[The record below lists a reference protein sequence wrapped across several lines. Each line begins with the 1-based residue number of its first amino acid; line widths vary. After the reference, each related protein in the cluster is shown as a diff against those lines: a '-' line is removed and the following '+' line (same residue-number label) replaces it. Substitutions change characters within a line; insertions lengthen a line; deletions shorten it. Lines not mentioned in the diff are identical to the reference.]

1 MLQLFQ
7 NKLVVMVVLQF
18 SQNVLVVMVVLRV
31 LSLSGYAGFDGGVT
45 VGSGCAACHGGV
57 TVVWD
62 VLLVMVMLHYSC
74 IRM

>member
-1 MLQLFQ
+1 MLELFQ
-7 NKLVVMVVLQF
+7 VELVVMVVLQF

-31 LSLSGYAGFDGGVT
+31 LSLSGYAGCDGGVT

-62 VLLVMVMLHYSC
+62 VLLVMVVLHYSC